1 MLAKVAG
8 RKDPNRRK
16 EPGEPGER
24 QGTRALAGLGPVPRS
39 GGQNGL
45 RDAEGRS
52 TGAADVK
59 ARGQVLRG
67 WTKARAIGNAVQ
79 KNEADAHAPM
89 SVLFI
94 RVKESIRSKP

>member
-39 GGQNGL
+39 VC
-45 RDAEGRS
+45 RAGR
-52 TGAADVK
+52 AALGVAKAVLAAAK
-59 ARGQVLRG
+59 ARGHVLGNPRLDE
-67 WTKARAIGNAVQ
+67 ARAIGNAVQ
-79 KNEADAHAPM
+79 KNEADAHADAVMPA
-89 SVLFI
+89 
-94 RVKESIRSKP
+94 RAP